1 MNILPLPV
9 EISEEL
15 IVPMSKIDQYDLHVL
30 NEDNEDYSFQHYSS
44 LITALYREKYDYARH
59 FKIPQKHLQVL
70 QEIPDELL
78 PFLLVLN
85 ILEPHNLSLDSRS
98 MKKVVDY
105 GLKNDDGFI
114 LEKIIPHTSNEDR
127 YNIVVELSKTNPLLL
142 NILSAKF
149 KLPDVQ
155 KIDIQLNLET
165 FINLIEDEFINDRD
179 FLLSSLKL
187 WTIQQNTL
195 GEIGIWLKERV
206 TKLLNPDE
214 IDKSTGIPLILDK
227 NLTRVKYLYELE
239 TINLQEESD
248 IILKLCD
255 SNINNKLFQIRKI
268 IPIIIL
274 DSNEN
279 LIEKLILKE
288 DTDIINCLIQT
299 SCDKLVV
306 NMEDT
311 SIVYNVLNSLLNEKY
326 YPSARIL
333 VDHLVKLDGNLD
345 SFMDFGNPVTE
356 KESIIFDMRFDFILK
371 MDINVNTENKIQSD
385 MFLGKMS
392 LNNYRMFS
400 TPQTLYQFL
409 SERKHYGDDI
419 IPKRFTIRGYPLRFC
434 QQLRS
439 HLSCRNTL
447 KFLIENNKYN
457 GALLQ
462 CIAEEVGWDFQLE
475 PNKPVKT
482 YDLIDQ
488 TLKGGDLENI
498 KQIHQ
503 KFPKL
508 LSLSLDKYFMGLKI
522 TAKMMKKYKKL
533 IPKFTISSYVVEY
546 LWNEMNEKI
555 VPFIPQLE
563 ELSKVL
569 EDPSLMEFL
578 NTI

>member
-15 IVPMSKIDQYDLHVL
+15 IVPMSKIDQYDLHIL
-30 NEDNEDYSFQHYSS
+30 NKNNDDYSFQHYSS

-70 QEIPDELL
+70 REIPDELL

-85 ILEPHNLSLDSRS
+85 ILEPHDLSLDSQS
-98 MKKVVDY
+98 MKKVVDHS
-105 GLKNDDGFI
+105 LKNDDGFI
-114 LEKIIPHTSNEDR
+114 LEKIIPHASNENLH
-127 YNIVVELSKTNPLLL
+127 NIVVELSRTNPLLL

-149 KLPDVQ
+149 KLPDVP

-165 FINLIEDEFINDRD
+165 FINLIGDELINDKD

-187 WTIQQNTL
+187 WTTQQNTL

-206 TKLLNPDE
+206 TKLLNPNE
-214 IDKSTGIPLILDK
+214 INSPTGIPLILDT

-248 IILKLCD
+248 TILKLCD
-255 SNINNKLFQIRKI
+255 SNVNDKLFQIHKI

-274 DSNEN
+274 DSNGD
-279 LIEKLILKE
+279 LIEKFILNE
-288 DTDIINCLIQT
+288 NTDIINCLIQT
-299 SCDKLVV
+299 SCDKLVL
-306 NMEDT
+306 NKEDT
-311 SIVYNVLNSLLNEKY
+311 TVVYRVLNSLLSEKY

-333 VDHLVKLDGNLD
+333 VDYLVKLDGNLD
-345 SFMDFGNPVTE
+345 SFIDFGNPDVK
-356 KESIIFDMRFDFILK
+356 KESLFVDRFDFALK
-371 MDINVNTENKIQSD
+371 MDINANTENKIQSD

-400 TPQTLYQFL
+400 TPKTLYQFL

-419 IPKRFTIRGYPLRFC
+419 LPKTFEIRGYPLRFC

-439 HLSCRNTL
+439 HLSCKYALRS
-447 KFLIENNKYN
+447 LIEKTKYN
-457 GALLQ
+457 GVLLQ
-462 CIAEEVGWDFQLE
+462 CIAEEVGWNFQLE
-475 PNKPVKT
+475 PNKPIKT
-482 YDLIDQ
+482 YDLIYQ
-488 TLKGGDLENI
+488 SLKCGDLENI

-503 KFPKL
+503 KFPEL
-508 LSLSLDKYFMGLKI
+508 LSHTLDRYFKGLKLV
-522 TAKMMKKYKKL
+522 ARMLKKHKQI
-533 IPKFTISSYVVEY
+533 IPNFTISSYVVEY

-569 EDPSLMEFL
+569 DDPSLMEFL